1 MAEVAAQTQSIPGP
15 RPMAGPWARLGVRWK
30 IVALVGASM
39 LLLALLL
46 VALFAQQARAIV
58 VGELRD
64 RAHAMAQGL
73 AKNLAYA
80 ASAGDVIGLQL
91 AADGTVRDTP
101 DVAYVFFRESS
112 GAVLAH
118 ARQAALRERDPD
130 SLPRPASDGSRE
142 RTLDV
147 AGMTVLDVMEP
158 IMGAEGAKAIG
169 AAQVGI
175 RVDRLTNQIGMVVTR
190 AALLAAAVLAGCMI
204 AGYLL
209 ARMLSVPLERLTAA
223 AAGVAGGDLRQ
234 EVRAT
239 GADEVANLGRSF
251 QTMSESLR
259 GMLRELSGVA
269 TRVDGEGR
277 DILGSA
283 AKQSAMA
290 NQQAAALNETSTTV
304 AQIAQTAKVATDQA
318 DRVIAVAQ
326 RSEELSVDG
335 RKVVEE
341 AVASIVSLGAQ
352 VRAIAQAM
360 NDLTRRAQQIGD
372 IVATVKELAEQSNLL
387 ALNASIEASRAGEHG
402 RGFSVVAM
410 EMGKLA
416 EQSRAAAGQVR
427 NMLADVEKGT
437 REAAGATDEGSKRA
451 QAAIQLA
458 QGAGRSIE
466 GLADVIRESSQAA
479 RQIATNTRQ
488 QTAGVEQIVAAV
500 EQLSTAMADSVEG
513 TRVIE
518 RGASNLNSLSQQLLE
533 TVKRYRV

>member
-1 MAEVAAQTQSIPGP
+1 MPEVASQTQSTP
-15 RPMAGPWARLGVRWK
+15 GPWARLGLRWK
-30 IVALVGASM
+30 IVGLIGASM
-39 LLLALLL
+39 LLLAGLL
-46 VALFAQQARAIV
+46 VGLFAQQARAII

-64 RAHAMAQGL
+64 RAHSMTQGL

-80 ASAGDVIGLQL
+80 TSAGDVIALQL

-112 GAVLAH
+112 GPVLAH
-118 ARQAALRERDPD
+118 ARQAALRERDPE
-130 SLPRPASDGSRE
+130 SLPKPASEGGAGE
-142 RTLDV
+142 RTLEL
-147 AGMTVLDVMEP
+147 AGMTILDVTEP
-158 IMGAEGAKAIG
+158 IMAAEGTKALG
-169 AAQVGI
+169 TAQVGV
-175 RVDRLTNQIGMVVTR
+175 RVDRLTSQIATVIAR
-190 AALLAAAVLAGCMI
+190 AALLAVAVLAGCMI

-234 EVRAT
+234 EVRT
-239 GADEVANLGRSF
+239 PGADEIAGLGRSF
-251 QTMSESLR
+251 QTMAESLR
-259 GMLRELSGVA
+259 GMLQELSGVA
-269 TRVDGEGR
+269 VRVDGEGR
-277 DILGSA
+277 EILASA
-283 AKQSAMA
+283 AKQAAMA
-290 NQQAAALNETSTTV
+290 SQQAAAINETSTTV
-304 AQIAQTAKVATDQA
+304 AEIAQTAKAATDQA

-341 AVASIVSLGAQ
+341 AVAAIMSLGEQ
-352 VRAIAQAM
+352 VRAIAKAM
-360 NDLTRRAQQIGD
+360 NDLTRRTQQIGD

-387 ALNASIEASRAGEHG
+387 ALNAAIEASRAGEHG

-416 EQSRAAAGQVR
+416 EQSRSAAGQVR
-427 NMLADVEKGT
+427 SMLADVEKGT
-437 REAAGATDEGSKRA
+437 REAVGATDEGSKRA
-451 QAAIQLA
+451 QAAIEMA
-458 QGAGRSIE
+458 QGAGRNIE
-466 GLADVIRESSQAA
+466 GLAEVIRDSSQAA
-479 RQIATNTRQ
+479 RQIAINTRQ

-518 RGASNLNSLSQQLLE
+518 RGASNLNGLSQQLLE

>member
-1 MAEVAAQTQSIPGP
+1 MPEVASQTQSA
-15 RPMAGPWARLGVRWK
+15 AGPWARLGLRWK
-30 IVALVGASM
+30 IVGLIGASM
-39 LLLALLL
+39 LLLAFLL

-64 RAHAMAQGL
+64 RAHSMAQGL

-80 ASAGDVIGLQL
+80 TSAGDVIALQL

-112 GAVLAH
+112 GPVLAH
-118 ARQAALRERDPD
+118 ARQAALRERAAE
-130 SLPRPASDGSRE
+130 SLPKPASDGAGE
-142 RTLDV
+142 RTLEL
-147 AGMTVLDVMEP
+147 AGMTILDITEP
-158 IMGAEGAKAIG
+158 IMAAEGTKVLG
-169 AAQVGI
+169 TAQVGV
-175 RVDRLTNQIGMVVTR
+175 RVDRLTSQIATVIAR
-190 AALLAAAVLAGCMI
+190 AVLLAVAVLAGCMI

-234 EVRAT
+234 EVRT
-239 GADEVANLGRSF
+239 PGADEIAGLGRSF
-251 QTMSESLR
+251 QTMAESLR
-259 GMLRELSGVA
+259 GLLRELSGVA
-269 TRVDGEGR
+269 GRVDGEGR
-277 DILGSA
+277 EILASA
-283 AKQSAMA
+283 AKQAAMA
-290 NQQAAALNETSTTV
+290 SQQAAAINETSTTV
-304 AQIAQTAKVATDQA
+304 AEIAQTAKAATDQA

-341 AVASIVSLGAQ
+341 AVAAIMSLGEQ
-352 VRAIAQAM
+352 VRAIAKAM
-360 NDLTRRAQQIGD
+360 NDLTRRTQQIGD

-387 ALNASIEASRAGEHG
+387 ALNAAIEASRAGEHG

-427 NMLADVEKGT
+427 SMLADVEKGT

-451 QAAIQLA
+451 QAAIEMA
-458 QGAGRSIE
+458 QGAGRNIE
-466 GLADVIRESSQAA
+466 GLAEVIRDSSQAA
-479 RQIATNTRQ
+479 RQIAINTRQ

-518 RGASNLNSLSQQLLE
+518 RGASNLNGLSQQLLE

>member
-1 MAEVAAQTQSIPGP
+1 MSEVASQTHPA
-15 RPMAGPWARLGVRWK
+15 AGPWARLGLRWK
-30 IVALVGASM
+30 IVGLIGASM
-39 LLLALLL
+39 LLLAGLL

-64 RAHAMAQGL
+64 RAHAMVQGL

-80 ASAGDVIGLQL
+80 TSSGDVIALQL

-101 DVAYVFFRESS
+101 DVAYVFFREAS
-112 GAVLAH
+112 GPVMAH
-118 ARQAALRERDPD
+118 ARQAALRERDPE
-130 SLPRPASDGSRE
+130 SLPKPASDGARE
-142 RTLDV
+142 RTLDLS
-147 AGMTVLDVMEP
+147 GMTVLDVTEP
-158 IMGAEGAKAIG
+158 IMGAEGAKVIG
-169 AAQVGI
+169 TAQVGM
-175 RVDRLTNQIGMVVTR
+175 RVDRLTSQIGAVVVR

-209 ARMLSVPLERLTAA
+209 ARLLSVPLERLTAA

-234 EVRAT
+234 EVRAA
-239 GADEVANLGRSF
+239 GADEIAGLGRSF
-251 QTMSESLR
+251 QTMAESLR
-259 GMLRELSGVA
+259 GMLRDLTGVA
-269 TRVDGEGR
+269 ARVDGEGR

-290 NQQAAALNETSTTV
+290 SQQAAAINETSTTV
-304 AQIAQTAKVATDQA
+304 AQIAQTAKLATDQA

-326 RSEELSVDG
+326 RSEELSVNG
-335 RKVVEE
+335 RKVVED
-341 AVASIVSLGAQ
+341 AVTSIMSLGEQ
-352 VRAIAQAM
+352 VRAIAKAM
-360 NDLTRRAQQIGD
+360 NDLNRRTQLIGD

-387 ALNASIEASRAGEHG
+387 ALNAAIEASRAGEHG
-402 RGFSVVAM
+402 RGFSVVAA

-427 NMLADVEKGT
+427 SMLADVEKGT
-437 REAAGATDEGSKRA
+437 REASGATEEGSKRA
-451 QAAIQLA
+451 QAAIDLA
-458 QGAGRSIE
+458 QGAGRNIE
-466 GLADVIRESSQAA
+466 GLAEVIRESSQAA
-479 RQIATNTRQ
+479 RQIAINTRQ

-518 RGASNLNSLSQQLLE
+518 RGASNLNTLSQQLLE